1 MNKKIFVGL
10 AGALLS
16 VSLVACGSKTVAVTN
31 GGKITQSEYYSS
43 MKNTSNGKQVLQQ
56 MILDKVLNKEY
67 GKKVSDSEVNAQFNQ
82 YKSQYGSEFETL
94 LEQQGLTTSSFKN
107 QLKSNLLLKEAVKDN
122 ISYSKS
128 DLQKQFKNFQPKV
141 TVNEILVSN
150 KSTAEKVISQLKD
163 GKKFSDLA
171 KKYSSDTSNKNN
183 GGKMP
188 AFDNTDSNVDSA
200 FKKAAYKLSNG
211 QYTKEPVK
219 TQFGYQIIQ
228 MVNHPKKGS
237 YNEHVNDLK
246 EQIANS
252 KLNDSTTLKNVV
264 TKVLKNGGVEIKDKD
279 LQNILSSYLT
289 DTSSKK

>member
-252 KLNDSTTLKNVV
+252 KLNDSTTLKDVV